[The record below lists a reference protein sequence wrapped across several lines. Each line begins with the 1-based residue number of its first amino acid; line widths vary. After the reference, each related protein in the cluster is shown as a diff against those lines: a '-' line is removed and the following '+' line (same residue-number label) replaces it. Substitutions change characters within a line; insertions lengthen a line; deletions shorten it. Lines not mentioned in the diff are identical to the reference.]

1 MKAVDFYTEDQ
12 ELTNAYTYKKP
23 SATSL
28 ILKRES
34 SGSCSSDNCNN
45 ISCNNTSN
53 SSVFGKTRYKLWALI
68 VIVVLAF
75 WSMFTGSVTL
85 NWSSAGALAGD
96 FDSPIH
102 SDLDILVSTKTFL
115 MILEI

>member
-12 ELTNAYTYKKP
+12 ELTATYAYKKP

-34 SGSCSSDNCNN
+34 SGSCSSDNCNS
-45 ISCNNTSN
+45 ISCNNSSN

-68 VIVVLAF
+68 VILVLAF

-85 NWSSAGALAGD
+85 KWSSAGALVDD
-96 FDSPIH
+96 FDSPLH
-102 SDLDILVSTKTFL
+102 SDLDILVSTLTFL